1 MADWDVFVSYRWVKP
16 DQEWVRTELVP
27 QLRAAGLRVLL
38 DVAEDGFVAGRD
50 AICEMTRAGCESKRT
65 LCVWTPEY
73 FADDRAVWF
82 EALQARRRDPQGRH
96 SALVPLLLRQTEI
109 PGEFSGLI
117 PIDWTD
123 PARRATEWARL
134 LAVLGASQC
143 DVPPPTGCS
152 ATPRGR
158 ATATRVAP
166 NAARRRVLADISAR
180 LTTRDP
186 VERYW
191 LYIALGLTGGAEA
204 LNLLKRAAATETE
217 PFARLGIEDALELL
231 SCANEVPSTPN
242 PVTSQ

>member
-1 MADWDVFVSYRWVKP
+1 MVTWDVFVSYRWVNP

-27 QLRAAGLRVLL
+27 QLRVAGLRVLL

-50 AICEMTRAGCESKRT
+50 AICEMTRAGRECQRT
-65 LCVWTPEY
+65 LSVWTPDY

-82 EALQARRRDPQGRH
+82 ESLQARRRDPQGRH
-96 SALVPLLLRQTEI
+96 SALVPLLLRDTEI
-109 PGEFSGLI
+109 PGEFKGLV

-134 LAVLGASQC
+134 LAVLGASQR
-143 DVPPPTGCS
+143 DVPPPNGCS
-152 ATPRGR
+152 ATARGW
-158 ATATRVAP
+158 ATATSVDP
-166 NAARRRVLADISAR
+166 NTARRRVLSDLSAR
-180 LTTRDP
+180 LTTGDP

-191 LYIALGLTGGAEA
+191 LYIALGSTGGSEGRD
-204 LNLLKRAAATETE
+204 LLKRATATETE

-231 SCANEVPSTPN
+231 SCADEVPSTPN